1 MDDAPGTIVAFHD
14 VSASFHGVQVLQH
27 VSLTVER
34 GEVHAITGAPGSG
47 KSTLAAVLSGERRR
61 FAGEV
66 EINSRRFRSLTPS
79 AARSLGVAVIR
90 QRLTAI
96 PSFTVGE
103 TIFPDA
109 LPLGRFF
116 HIRERELRDRSQ
128 TLLRRFNTNIDPRQ
142 KMKDLTYDQR
152 CVVALAA
159 ACAIEPDVL
168 IFDEITSAFPTPLLD
183 AAHRIMDETVAR
195 GGAVLFITSRPK
207 DVFDLADR
215 VSVLHEGSVTSTRR
229 TTDVDKAKLVDLTYA
244 LASSGRELRETNAEL
259 QRYKAFNEDIIR
271 SLPVGVVILDSDRTP
286 YIVNGEAARILG
298 YDETRVM
305 SFSWLLAQL
314 ADAVRR
320 DVAYAVEQGI
330 ARDFTEVPHG
340 DETIL
345 NIRVLPF
352 TSHRYDF
359 LGTILLFSDVT
370 HDFQMRSFMTQAEK
384 TNSIA
389 LLAAGIAH
397 EINNPLA
404 IVLNHVDMLKRHSK
418 GMPENEHRVEV
429 IDNEL
434 HRIRETIRSLL
445 SFSHPDEGEMTRV
458 SIGNAVTEAFN
469 LMEHR
474 LSDHNLNVDVQL
486 PSTDATIVGNENQLI
501 QLVINLV
508 SNALD
513 ATGGSGTIAVE
524 LEIDFETGFAVLH
537 VSDSG
542 PGIPPGLET
551 RVFDPF
557 VSTKKDSSHAGL
569 GLALCRHIAASHRGT
584 LQYHRHSGITDFV
597 AYLPIA

>member
-1 MDDAPGTIVAFHD
+1 MDEAPATIVAFHD
-14 VSASFHGVQVLQH
+14 VSASFHGVPVLKN
-27 VSLTVER
+27 VSLTVRR

-47 KSTLAAVLSGERRR
+47 KSTLAAVLSGERSR

-66 EINSRRFRSLTPS
+66 EIKSRRFRSLTPS
-79 AARSLGVAVIR
+79 VARSLGIAVIR

-116 HIRERELRDRSQ
+116 HIRERELRDRSR
-128 TLLRRFNTNIDPRQ
+128 TLLRQFNTDIDPRE
-142 KMKDLTYDQR
+142 KMKDLAYDQR

-168 IFDEITSAFPTPLLD
+168 IFDEITSAFPTQLLD
-183 AAHRIMDETVAR
+183 AANKIMNETVAR
-195 GGAVLFITSRPK
+195 SGAVLFITSRPK

-229 TTDVDKAKLVDLTYA
+229 TTDVDKVKLVDLTYA

-271 SLPVGVVILDSDRTP
+271 SLPVGVVILDSDQTP

-298 YDETRVM
+298 YDETREM
-305 SFSWLLAQL
+305 SFSWLLGQI
-314 ADAVRR
+314 AVHE
-320 DVAYAVEQGI
+320 DVASAVEQGI

-340 DETIL
+340 EEAIL
-345 NIRVLPF
+345 DIRVLPF

-404 IVLNHVDMLKRHSK
+404 IVLNHVDMLKRHS
-418 GMPENEHRVEV
+418 GRTPESERRIEA

-445 SFSHPDEGEMTRV
+445 SFSHPDEGEMARV
-458 SIGNAVTEAFN
+458 SIGTAVNEAFN
-469 LMEHR
+469 LLEHR
-474 LSDHNLNVDVQL
+474 LSSHNVDVDVQL
-486 PSTDATIVGNENQLI
+486 PSTNAIVAGNENQLI

-524 LEIDFETGFAVLH
+524 LETDLETGFAVLH

-542 PGIPPGLET
+542 PGIPPELET

-557 VSTKKDSSHAGL
+557 VSTKKESSHAGL

-584 LQYHRHSGITDFV
+584 LQYHRHGGITDFV
-597 AYLPIA
+597 TYLPLA